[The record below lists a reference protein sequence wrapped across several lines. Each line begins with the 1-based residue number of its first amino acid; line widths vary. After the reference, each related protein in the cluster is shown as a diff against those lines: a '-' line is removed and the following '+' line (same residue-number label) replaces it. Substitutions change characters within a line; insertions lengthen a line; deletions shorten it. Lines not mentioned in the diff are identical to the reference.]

1 MARGVA
7 VVTGAASGIGAALAR
22 ELDRRGGPV
31 ALCDVD
37 GARLEAASAGL
48 RDPLLAEVDVADPD
62 AMRAFGARVLAERG
76 APSLVIANA
85 GVSLSGDFLR
95 GTDEDWRWIV
105 DINLW
110 GVVHTARAFVPAMVD
125 ARAGRFVAVSSIF
138 GIIGVPNQTAYCATK
153 AAVRG
158 FAESL
163 GQELRGTGVEVSCV
177 HPGGVATNIV
187 RGGRMRETVLGLTRA
202 RAEKVIDRGM
212 APERAAQIVLDG
224 CDRGRR
230 RILVGSDARL
240 LDVLQRLMPTRY
252 RDVVAWGSKVL

>member
-1 MARGVA
+1 MHGGVA

-22 ELDRRGGPV
+22 ELDRRGARV

-37 GARLEAASAGL
+37 GARLESASAGL
-48 RDPLLAEVDVADPD
+48 RDPLLAEVDVADAD
-62 AMRAFGARVLAERG
+62 AMRAFGERVLAERG
-76 APSLVIANA
+76 TPVLAIANA
-85 GVSLSGDFLR
+85 GVNLSGDFLH

-110 GVVHTARAFVPAMVD
+110 GVVHTARAFVPPMVE
-125 ARAGRFVAVSSIF
+125 ARAGRFVAVSSIL

-163 GQELRGTGVEVSCV
+163 GQELRPSGVEVSCV

-187 RGGRMRETVLGLTRA
+187 RGGRMGETVLGLTRT

-212 APERAAQIVLDG
+212 PPERAARIVLDG
-224 CDRGRR
+224 CAAGKR
-230 RILVGSDARL
+230 RILVGNDARM
-240 LDVLQRLMPTRY
+240 LDLLQRLLPTRY